1 MNIKDFFDWRDEPF
15 KKTLIMGI
23 LNVTPD
29 SFSDGGLYLNCESA
43 VKRTLEMVNEG
54 ADIID
59 IGGESTRPGS
69 IPVSSE
75 IELNRIVPVIKEIR
89 KKTDCLLSIDTY
101 KSRIARA
108 AFKAGADML
117 NDISGLT
124 FDKMMAKTAAKY
136 NVPVIIMHIQGKPLD
151 MHDNPQYENLM
162 EEVMNYF
169 RERISQAREEG
180 IYEKNIILDPGLGFG
195 KRPED
200 NFELIRE
207 LRQITTLGFP
217 VLLGPSRKSF
227 IGHVLKTPIKDR
239 IEGTSAMVTAGILNG
254 GNIIRVHDVKVMK
267 RVVVIT
273 DRLKGKSAN
282 DII

>member
-1 MNIKDFFDWRDEPF
+1 MNIKEFFDWREEPF

-29 SFSDGGLYLNCESA
+29 SFSDGGLYLNCRSA
-43 VKRTLEMVNEG
+43 VKRALVMVNEG

-69 IPVSSE
+69 IPVSFE
-75 IELNRIVPVIKEIR
+75 IELNRVIPVIKAIR
-89 KKTDCLLSIDTY
+89 KKTDCMLSIDTY
-101 KSRIARA
+101 KSKIARA
-108 AFKAGADML
+108 AFKAGAGML

-136 NVPVIIMHIQGKPLD
+136 KVPVIIMHIQGKPPD
-151 MHDNPQYENLM
+151 MNENPHYENLM
-162 EEVMNYF
+162 EEVIDYF
-169 RERISQAREEG
+169 RERISQARTEG
-180 IYEKNIILDPGLGFG
+180 IHEKNIILDPGLGFG
-195 KRPED
+195 KRSED

-207 LRQITTLGFP
+207 LRQIATLGFP

-227 IGHVLKTPIKDR
+227 IGHVINTPIKDR
-239 IEGTSAMVTAGILNG
+239 IEGTSALATAGILNG

-267 RVVVIT
+267 RVAAIT
-273 DRLKGKSAN
+273 DHLKGKSAN

>member
-151 MHDNPQYENLM
+151 MHANPQYENLM

-267 RVVVIT
+267 RVAVIT

>member
-267 RVVVIT
+267 RVAVIT

>member
-43 VKRTLEMVNEG
+43 VKRALEMVNEG

-69 IPVSSE
+69 IPVSFE
-75 IELNRIVPVIKEIR
+75 IELNRVIPVIKAIR
-89 KKTDCLLSIDTY
+89 KKTDCMLSIDTY
-101 KSRIARA
+101 KSKIAKA

-117 NDISGLT
+117 NDISGLS

-169 RERISQAREEG
+169 RERLSQASAEG

-195 KRPED
+195 KRSED

-207 LRQITTLGFP
+207 LKQITTLGFP

-239 IEGTSAMVTAGILNG
+239 IEGTSALVTAGILNG
-254 GNIIRVHDVKVMK
+254 CNIIRVHDVKIMK
-267 RVVVIT
+267 RVAVIT

>member
-151 MHDNPQYENLM
+151 MHANPQYENLM

-169 RERISQAREEG
+169 RERISQVREEG

-267 RVVVIT
+267 RVAVIT